1 MLYNSSKL
9 KYLLSIFSCNRQQT
23 TKIRNISAVISDT
36 TQLLPHMQIRENK
49 QIDQRANGIE
59 KLMLTK
65 SQS

>member
-9 KYLLSIFSCNRQQT
+9 KYLSIFSCNRQQ